1 MFGDW
6 VGLDREGVD
15 GLSKVVVL
23 GVAGGEERSI
33 GGGIVFRESFSSGS
47 EAVLRGDGVGRFRAT
62 SRASWISSGSVLWSW
77 STRSL
82 DGVGSGV
89 GEAVAGGLMS
99 SVAGSGCASGISALD
114 RSEAFSDSS
123 DSLSGLS
130 GHVRELW
137 PVLRQM
143 EHLRDMIMSLD
154 F

>member
-1 MFGDW
+1 MDW
-6 VGLDREGVD
+6 
-15 GLSKVVVL
+15 
-23 GVAGGEERSI
+23 
-33 GGGIVFRESFSSGS
+33 GGIVAKESSRSDFESGFT
-47 EAVLRGDGVGRFRAT
+47 GDGVGRLRDKLRAVCT
-62 SRASWISSGSVLWSW
+62 SAGSVRS
-77 STRSL
+77 SCSIRSL

-143 EHLRDMIMSLD
+143 EHLRDMMMSLD